1 MPRRA
6 GPSILASPRASRLAA
21 LAVALI
27 SATAAAAGPPQRVV
41 SLNLCTDQLAM
52 MLAAPGQLISVTH
65 TAADPMMSVMADQAA
80 GFHLNRARAEEIH
93 ALAPDLVLATIWT
106 PPHTLSLLERLGIPV
121 QRMPLAAR
129 LQEIPDNIAQIG
141 ALLGR
146 EDEAAALIAD
156 FHAGLQALAP
166 PGLDVND
173 HGRPRA
179 VLHNANNYTSGADT
193 MAGELLALAG
203 LANIADEAG
212 ISGGGNLAM
221 EQIVMLAPDLVIQSE
236 RYPGASRAEA
246 VMDHPAIA
254 TLRDRGGG
262 ALADA
267 EWVCGTP
274 HVLRAVA
281 RLTALRDSVAA
292 P

>member
-21 LAVALI
+21 LAVALF

-65 TAADPMMSVMADQAA
+65 TAADPMMSVMADQADEY
-80 GFHLNRARAEEIH
+80 HLNRARAEEIH

-106 PPHTLSLLERLGIPV
+106 PAHTVSLLERLGINV
-121 QRMPLAAR
+121 HRMPLAAR
-129 LQEIPDNIAQIG
+129 LEEIPDNIALIG

-156 FHAGLQALAP
+156 FEAGLQALAP
-166 PGLDVND
+166 PGPEQ
-173 HGRPRA
+173 PRA

-281 RLTALRDSVAA
+281 RLADLRDSVVG